1 MQLWQA
7 LLIALLGY
15 FGVNRVPWFFGQS
28 GGFNGIAQ
36 PIVACTFIGALFG
49 NVSDGLAVGVAL
61 QAMYLGVIQP
71 GGALPS
77 DRGFATFIGG
87 SLAIASGTG
96 VEGAIALAVPLGLL
110 GAALF
115 QLLMT
120 FNSIFPHMGD
130 KATAEGNRKGIV
142 RAQLLAQIPT
152 FLIYVTIY
160 TVANYYGVELVQN
173 LIAVL
178 PPQVT
183 KALSIMAR
191 ILPAVG
197 FAMLLKY
204 IITPGKEW
212 MLAFFLMG
220 FVLIK
225 NTSFNIVSL
234 TLFGIGMAVMY
245 VMARYGG
252 EMGEKAVAATE
263 GGDDYDE

>member
-1 MQLWQA
+1 M
-7 LLIALLGY
+7 
-15 FGVNRVPWFFGQS
+15 VV
-28 GGFNGIAQ
+28 
-36 PIVACTFIGALFG
+36 
-49 NVSDGLAVGVAL
+49 
-61 QAMYLGVIQP
+61 
-71 GGALPS
+71 
-77 DRGFATFIGG
+77 G

-115 QLLMT
+115 QLCMT
-120 FNSIFPHMGD
+120 FNSFFPHLGD
-130 KATAEGNRKGIV
+130 KAAAEGDRKGIV

-152 FLIYVTIY
+152 FVIYVTIY
-160 TVANYYGVELVQN
+160 TIANYYGVELVQK
-173 LIAVL
+173 LIAIL
-178 PPQVT
+178 PAQVT
-183 KALSIMAR
+183 KALSIMAK

-212 MLAFFLMG
+212 MLAFFVMG

-234 TLFGIGMAVMY
+234 TLFGIGMAVMF

-252 EMGEKAVAATE
+252 ELGGKATAVE

>member
-7 LLIALLGY
+7 ILIALLGY

-49 NVSDGLAVGVAL
+49 KVSEGLAVGVAL

-87 SLAIASGTG
+87 SLAIASGAG

-115 QLLMT
+115 QLCMT
-120 FNSIFPHMGD
+120 LNSVFPHMGD
-130 KATAEGNRKGIV
+130 KAAAEGDRKGIV
-142 RAQLLAQIPT
+142 FAQLLAQVPT
-152 FLIYVTIY
+152 FVIYVTIY
-160 TVANYYGVELVQN
+160 TVANYFGVELVQN
-173 LIAVL
+173 LIAIL

-183 KALSIMAR
+183 KALSIMSR

-197 FAMLLKY
+197 FGMLLKY

-212 MLAFFLMG
+212 MFAFFVMG

-245 VMARYGG
+245 TMARYGG
-252 EMGEKAVAATE
+252 ELKGETATVE